1 MEKRPG
7 EWVSFCGEIIQL
19 FVLLSSVRFLFLVLN
34 FRNIRQFLSCPY
46 IDYTLPENI
55 KRCINRCRC
64 KRSQGNF
71 GSVDGDSPAAMR
83 YTEARLKKI
92 GEEMMQIGRAHV

>member
-64 KRSQGNF
+64 KRVCFFCINRRCN
-71 GSVDGDSPAAMR
+71 GSPVCIYAEDMLGQSFYRHPAF
-83 YTEARLKKI
+83 L
-92 GEEMMQIGRAHV
+92 G